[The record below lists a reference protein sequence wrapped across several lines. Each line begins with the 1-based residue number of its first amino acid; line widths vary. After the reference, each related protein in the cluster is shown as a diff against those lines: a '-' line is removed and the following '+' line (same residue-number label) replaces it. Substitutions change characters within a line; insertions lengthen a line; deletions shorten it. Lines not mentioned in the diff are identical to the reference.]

1 MTNLLL
7 KIFVK
12 DYQNTENQAVREKYG
27 VFSSILGIVLNLI
40 LFVLKF
46 VLGIVMNSVA
56 VTADAFNNL
65 TDCASSLLSFLG
77 FKIAN
82 RPADKKHPFGYGR
95 TDEIISLIIAG
106 SILLLGYEFIRTSI
120 TNILVPVHITYSFL
134 LIALL
139 AVGSLVKVWLFI
151 FNRKLGKA
159 INSATLKAIS
169 IDSLNDA
176 IITGVTFISIAFTAF
191 SGIIIDGFVGV
202 FVALMLIRSGYNI
215 AKDNLNAILGN
226 PVDKEKADQI
236 KEIVSSFDG
245 IVGVHD
251 LIIHSYGHG
260 RNFATIHAEVANDT
274 LFHEAHILR
283 ETAEKAVLEQLNIYL
298 TVALDLSEVNNQA
311 LNQLKERITSF
322 LAKAYPTTNAHD
334 FRITNSED
342 SRNFAFELEVPHDFT
357 QNEQARLVTSLEA
370 IVTATDESYNCIVNL
385 EYGYIEQA

>member
-1 MTNLLL
+1 LTNLLL
-7 KIFVK
+7 KSFVK
-12 DYQNTENQAVREKYG
+12 NYNDTENETVREKYG
-27 VFSSILGIVLNLI
+27 VFSSIVGIILNMA

-46 VLGIVMNSVA
+46 ILGIVINSVA

-65 TDCASSLLSFLG
+65 SDCASSVLSFLG

-95 TDEIISLIIAG
+95 TDEIISLIIAA

-120 TNILVPVHITYSFL
+120 SNILMPTQITYSLF

-139 AVGSLVKVWLFI
+139 AVGSLVKVWMFV

-159 INSATLKAIS
+159 IDSATLRAIS

-191 SGIIIDGFVGV
+191 TGIVIDGFIGV
-202 FVALMLIRSGYNI
+202 FVALMLLRSGFNI
-215 AKDNLNAILGN
+215 AKDNLNSILGS
-226 PVDKEKADQI
+226 PVDKDKAEQI
-236 KEIVSSFDG
+236 KEIVLSFGG

-260 RNFATIHAEVANDT
+260 RHFATIHAEIANDT
-274 LFHEAHILR
+274 SFYDAHTLR
-283 ETAEKAVLEQLNIYL
+283 ESAEKAVFEQLSIYL
-298 TVALDLSEVNNQA
+298 TVGLDVSEINNKALILI
-311 LNQLKERITSF
+311 KEKIIKF

-334 FRITNSED
+334 FRITNCEEQCD
-342 SRNFAFELEVPHDFT
+342 FAFELEVPHDFT
-357 QNEQARLVTSLEA
+357 EDEQSRLVTSLEA
-370 IVTATDESYNCIVNL
+370 IVEATDENYNCIVNL
-385 EYGYIEQA
+385 EYGYIERE